1 MVLSNKSSRCS
12 RHKQPAKMPATSTS
26 GEHWLVINI
35 GSSWMSQAPNLHL
48 AMQLLTM
55 ISKEIDKKNS
65 YPSPQQRQFS
75 WPLMR
80 KCTCILNIKMN
91 IKMFSSIEWSLR
103 SGPTHSKANQYAR
116 LNFNLGFIIHI
127 QLPFFRHKNY
137 TFNFPLKLSNMN
149 GTDNCLYLDLGSKT
163 VYALLYKKS
172 LICNNPT

>member
-1 MVLSNKSSRCS
+1 
-12 RHKQPAKMPATSTS
+12 
-26 GEHWLVINI
+26 
-35 GSSWMSQAPNLHL
+35 
-48 AMQLLTM
+48 
-55 ISKEIDKKNS
+55 
-65 YPSPQQRQFS
+65 
-75 WPLMR
+75 
-80 KCTCILNIKMN
+80 
-91 IKMFSSIEWSLR
+91 MFSSIEWSLR